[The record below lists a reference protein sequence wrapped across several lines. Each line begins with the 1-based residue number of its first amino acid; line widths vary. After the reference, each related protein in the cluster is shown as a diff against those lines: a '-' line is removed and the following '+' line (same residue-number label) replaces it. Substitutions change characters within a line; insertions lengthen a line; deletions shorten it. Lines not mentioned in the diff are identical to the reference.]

1 MVDYDVLSSL
11 IFPANIE
18 LKMNK
23 TRSLKSGEINKDWYV
38 ANAEGKTLGRFAS
51 EVSKIL
57 RGKHKPT
64 FTPNMDMGDFVVVVN
79 ADKVSVSGNKD
90 SQKTYFK
97 HSEYIGSSTFTK
109 LDHLRKT
116 HPERIVEKAV
126 WGMLPKNKLGRSI
139 IKHLKVYSGPEHPH
153 MAQQPKVLDI

>member
-1 MVDYDVLSSL
+1 
-11 IFPANIE
+11 
-18 LKMNK
+18 MNK
-23 TRSLKSGEINKDWYV
+23 TRSLKSGEINKDWYI

-51 EVSKIL
+51 EVAKIL

-79 ADKVSVSGNKD
+79 ADKVSVSGKKD

-97 HSEYIGSSTFTK
+97 HSEHIGSSTFTK